1 MKKWEYKT
9 VLYTESH
16 TLNWMGSEGWELVQ
30 IMGLRDYTGPDSS
43 LAIEQGHDP
52 ADEHGMI
59 AFFKREI
66 TGRISG

>member
-1 MKKWEYKT
+1 
-9 VLYTESH
+9 
-16 TLNWMGSEGWELVQ
+16 MGSEGWELVQ